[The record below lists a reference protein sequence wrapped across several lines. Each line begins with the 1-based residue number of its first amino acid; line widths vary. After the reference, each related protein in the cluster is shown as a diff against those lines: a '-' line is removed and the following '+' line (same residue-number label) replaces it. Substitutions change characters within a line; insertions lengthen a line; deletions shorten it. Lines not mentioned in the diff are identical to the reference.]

1 MAVLMLMDAN
11 HEGLLFSWFQVCLG
25 PTTRQAG
32 PTGTMLALQ
41 PLIPFLLTSFLFVNQ
56 LQQCHAVYASGDNV
70 FFACCVKK
78 AVGLST
84 SCNTMLKELSVI
96 VLVEIQIQFFRK

>member
-1 MAVLMLMDAN
+1 MDAN

-70 FFACCVKK
+70 FSGHMVKHYLFAIVFIFFLDKTNLCV
-78 AVGLST
+78 L
-84 SCNTMLKELSVI
+84 CEENCWFEYIL
-96 VLVEIQIQFFRK
+96 